1 MVKKNQ
7 IDVVLIE
14 DDPMVQ
20 EVNRQFIEKVQ
31 GFRVAGVAGNG
42 KDGIE
47 KVKQTKPDLVLLDIF
62 MPEKDGM
69 ETLQMLRHLELDL
82 DVIVITAANDR
93 STIRRMFQYGAI
105 DYIIKPF
112 KFERLQRAL
121 NHYRMYAWNLSGE
134 GELSQEQL
142 DQWISSQ
149 NEARVIQSSMNFF
162 DADELPKGLNE
173 QTLKQILLFL
183 SEQTDSVSAEE
194 TADGIGIARVT
205 ARRYLDFLQ
214 KAGKVKLDIK
224 YGGVGRP
231 LNRYMLID
239 QN

>member
-1 MVKKNQ
+1 MVKENP

-149 NEARVIQSSMNFF
+149 NEARVIQSSMNSF

-214 KAGKVKLDIK
+214 KAGKVKLDLK